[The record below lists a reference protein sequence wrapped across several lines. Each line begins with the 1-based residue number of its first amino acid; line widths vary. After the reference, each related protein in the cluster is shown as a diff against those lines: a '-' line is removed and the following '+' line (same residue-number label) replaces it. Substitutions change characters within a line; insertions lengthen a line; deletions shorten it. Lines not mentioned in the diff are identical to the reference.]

1 MNLEPEQLLGL
12 GTHHHADVSTIQ
24 HTELLILAAD
34 QAHDGFSL
42 GHAAEVVLCARNTQQ
57 RACFVTLTICL
68 DACEFLR
75 VGHNTNGLNP
85 VCLHF
90 NGKH

>member
-1 MNLEPEQLLGL
+1 VNLEPEPLLGL
-12 GTHHHADVSTIQ
+12 GTRHHADVSTIQ
-24 HTELLILAAD
+24 HTELLVLAAD

-42 GHAAEVVLCARNTQQ
+42 GHAAEVVL
-57 RACFVTLTICL
+57 L

-85 VCLHF
+85 LCLHF
-90 NGKH
+90 NGEH